1 MSVYGSKERRQR
13 DHATLDR
20 GATNLAFAF
29 QQHQE
34 VIVAGKGV
42 RTRAAALMP
51 QPREIDR
58 CAELECQTHGLP
70 RQSWAVAQ
78 GVVADPGSKLRV
90 TFALRRQVMAP
101 ATRDFRR
108 AIAETRGPSRGRSP
122 RADSTRARWTRRGVG
137 EQRLVVFTEQTCDVS
152 DVVLCCP
159 SHSAGGCAQVHRPYS

>member
-1 MSVYGSKERRQR
+1 MDRKSVGNAIMRHSIAGPRIWLS
-13 DHATLDR
+13 HL
-20 GATNLAFAF
+20 

-42 RTRAAALMP
+42 RTQGGRADAAAKTRLIGA
-51 QPREIDR
+51 RNWSARRTDCLVSRGRWLKEWLRTLDR
-58 CAELECQTHGLP
+58 NC
-70 RQSWAVAQ
+70 
-78 GVVADPGSKLRV
+78 GSRSLCE
-90 TFALRRQVMAP
+90 RQVMAP